1 MMLTWPRSLQENVRQ
16 NVGKRNLERSHI
28 DTTWKQNTMQVFF
41 MICAFLIKLDGYRAL
56 AIKTRGTVQLRSRN
70 NNDFNARYPAIVK
83 ALGNLPDETVIDG
96 ELVAL
101 DEDGR
106 PSFNVLQNYGSSRAP
121 ILYYAFDLLVLAGRS
136 VMDESLDARRE
147 LLEKHILSNL
157 RDPIRYSP
165 ELRASI
171 ADLIRSAREQGFE
184 GLVAKRRDSRYEPG
198 QRSGAW
204 LKMRIN
210 QGQEFVIGGY
220 TPSPRNFDALIFGYF
235 DGNRLI
241 YVART
246 RNGFTPRTRD
256 ELFKRLRGLEIPE
269 CPFAN
274 LPEAK
279 SGRWGQG
286 LTAAKMREC
295 RWLRPALVGQ
305 FEFAEWT
312 PDNHLR
318 HSRFVGLRE
327 DKDAKQVVREP
338 G

>member
-1 MMLTWPRSLQENVRQ
+1 
-16 NVGKRNLERSHI
+16 
-28 DTTWKQNTMQVFF
+28 
-41 MICAFLIKLDGYRAL
+41 
-56 AIKTRGTVQLRSRN
+56 
-70 NNDFNARYPAIVK
+70 
-83 ALGNLPDETVIDG
+83 
-96 ELVAL
+96 
-101 DEDGR
+101 
-106 PSFNVLQNYGSSRAP
+106 
-121 ILYYAFDLLVLAGRS
+121 
-136 VMDESLDARRE
+136 
-147 LLEKHILSNL
+147 
-157 RDPIRYSP
+157 
-165 ELRASI
+165 
-171 ADLIRSAREQGFE
+171 
-184 GLVAKRRDSRYEPG
+184 
-198 QRSGAW
+198 
-204 LKMRIN
+204 MRIN

-220 TPSPRNFDALIFGYF
+220 TPSPRNFDALILGYF

-241 YVART
+241 YLART

-295 RWLRPALVGQ
+295 RWLRPVLVGQ